1 MPFCQTC
8 TVYVYFTATHAL
20 GMQTAPKTASTP
32 APATVYR
39 LEPAGAED
47 EWPCEGGLAGYDS
60 GDEARLERWVRQ
72 QQRRHAKAQRRKR
85 FERDLAAAHAVVSAL
100 EAGAGRPGGGRQ
112 AKRRKTKT

>member
-1 MPFCQTC
+1 MKAGT
-8 TVYVYFTATHAL
+8 
-20 GMQTAPKTASTP
+20 QTAATP
-32 APATVYR
+32 APKAVFR
-39 LEPAGAED
+39 LAPAGAED

-100 EAGAGRPGGGRQ
+100 EAGAGAGRPGGGRQ